1 MHLKDK
7 KFVRLFHLTLVH
19 VSDSRF
25 KFSLRAQL
33 TNRAAFSVS
42 IQSAL
47 PAPCFGSGLVTIS
60 LALAATSATLAITI

>member
-1 MHLKDK
+1 M
-7 KFVRLFHLTLVH
+7 
-19 VSDSRF
+19 SDSRF

-47 PAPCFGSGLVTIS
+47 PAPCFRSGLVIIS
-60 LALAATSATLAITI
+60 LALAATSVTLAITI